1 MAFFFVALPVLIGGA
16 FLLGRHVAI
25 SDEAMKTVT
34 ILGTAVSVLLSVG
47 GLAYSAGHLTN
58 RVANLEKQDLVHD
71 TQIAKADKESD
82 VIREQLNNISTQ
94 QSVIANDLSWLRRYL
109 ESKEK

>member
-1 MAFFFVALPVLIGGA
+1 M
-16 FLLGRHVAI
+16 AI

-34 ILGTAVSVLLSVG
+34 FLGTALSVLLSVG

-109 ESKEK
+109 ESKDK

>member
-1 MAFFFVALPVLIGGA
+1 MWPCRFSGGA
-16 FLLGRHVAI
+16 FLLGWQMAI
-25 SDEAMKTVT
+25 SEEAIKTVS
-34 ILGTAVSVLLSVG
+34 LVGTVISVLLSVG

-58 RVANLEKQDLVHD
+58 RVTNLERQDEVHD
-71 TQIAKADKESD
+71 RQIAKADKESD